1 MINKNKI
8 SNLKKDRRSF
18 LKLTTSSMAAIGSA
32 FAIWPF
38 IDSMNPSADV
48 LALGSKEFDIS
59 NIEEGSSKTVKWRGK
74 PVFIKHRTKKEINEA
89 REVNL
94 IELRDPQKDEN
105 RVLKPE
111 WLIVVGVC
119 SHLGCIPLGQKKSD
133 TKEVEVET
141 DQGKGPALRV
151 AVMGFCWG
159 GGLAV
164 RAAQE
169 LDVAGAVVF
178 YGTRLPAYFGT
189 PVRAPVTSD

>member
-1 MINKNKI
+1 MSQSSIRTK
-8 SNLKKDRRSF
+8 SELLKDRRSF
-18 LKLTTSSMAAIGSA
+18 LKLTTASMAAVGSI

-48 LALGSKEFDIS
+48 LALGSKEFDLS

-74 PVFIKHRTKKEINEA
+74 PIFIKHRTKKEINEA

-133 TKEVEVET
+133 TKGNFNGWFCPCHGSHYDSSGRVR
-141 DQGKGPALRV
+141 KGPAPKNLEV
-151 AVMGFCWG
+151 PKYEFIDKNKIKIG
-159 GGLAV
+159 
-164 RAAQE
+164 
-169 LDVAGAVVF
+169 
-178 YGTRLPAYFGT
+178 
-189 PVRAPVTSD
+189 